1 MSALGQKQIFA
12 PHNVMSALPPKA
24 DMCSATRDVCFGPK
38 ADIIEIVSGPI
49 YISAM
54 SPSTRNWTLH
64 WLRVLLWPAPVL
76 SLFRAGRWAMS
87 SIRRR

>member
-1 MSALGQKQIFA
+1 MSALR
-12 PHNVMSALPPKA
+12 PKA
-24 DMCSATRDVCFGPK
+24 DMCDALAYVRFGPK